1 MKIFGFIYFFQ
12 VAGWGN
18 NRNKNTFGASLETL
32 VVKAGV
38 IRAQFKM
45 QKTFDK
51 MPVMVAAVDNFII

>member
-1 MKIFGFIYFFQ
+1 MFHIFFQ

-45 QKTFDK
+45 QMTFDK
-51 MPVMVAAVDNFII
+51 MPVMVAAVDII